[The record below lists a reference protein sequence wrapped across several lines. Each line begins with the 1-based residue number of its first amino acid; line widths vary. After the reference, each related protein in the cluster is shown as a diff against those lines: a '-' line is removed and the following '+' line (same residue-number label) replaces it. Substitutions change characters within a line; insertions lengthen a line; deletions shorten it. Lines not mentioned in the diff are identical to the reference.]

1 MKKEKL
7 ALDEQQANV
16 SSRSQSVK
24 HKPLIDAE
32 LTVNTQDT
40 QSSPTIFSW
49 VSFKEDTCSAFTGVR
64 YSFIFFLDWDG
75 VEVYKKE
82 KQPKEKAN
90 I

>member
-16 SSRSQSVK
+16 SSRSKSVK

-40 QSSPTIFSW
+40 QSSPTIFS
-49 VSFKEDTCSAFTGVR
+49 
-64 YSFIFFLDWDG
+64 
-75 VEVYKKE
+75 
-82 KQPKEKAN
+82 
-90 I
+90 